1 MSNGLPP
8 IELSNLPADGKR
20 DWTEAI
26 DKVAKKIVDLG
37 MEMPSVLF
45 LEAHK
50 PVTFFVNQFFI
61 FIAPIVAPLFGGRTE
76 EVAKFFEDRDN
87 IEKLIRRIEEK
98 SEEKK
103 LEAKLLKT
111 RFKNKG

>member
-1 MSNGLPP
+1 MSNGLP
-8 IELSNLPADGKR
+8 STDFNNLPDNGKK
-20 DWTEAI
+20 DWSEAI

-37 MEMPSVLF
+37 MEMPAVLF

-61 FIAPIVAPLFGGRTE
+61 FLAPIVAPLFGGRTE
-76 EVAKFFEDRDN
+76 EIAKFFEDRDN
-87 IEKLIRRIEEK
+87 IEKLIRRIEDK

-103 LEAKLLKT
+103 LDAQLLKN
-111 RFKNKG
+111 RFKDKG

>member
-1 MSNGLPP
+1 MSNGLHPTGLNNIP
-8 IELSNLPADGKR
+8 GDEKR

-26 DKVAKKIVDLG
+26 EKVAKKIVDIG
-37 MEMPSVLF
+37 MEMPAVLF

-50 PVTFFVNQFFI
+50 PVTFFINQFFI

-76 EVAKFFEDRDN
+76 EVGKFFEDKDN
-87 IEKLIRRIEEK
+87 VEKLIRRIEEK
-98 SEEKK
+98 AEEKR

-111 RFKNKG
+111 RFKDKG

>member
-8 IELSNLPADGKR
+8 TELSNLSTDGKR

-26 DKVAKKIVDLG
+26 NKVAKKIVDLG
-37 MEMPSVLF
+37 MEMPAVLF

-61 FIAPIVAPLFGGRTE
+61 FLSPIVAPLFGGKTE

-87 IEKLIRRIEEK
+87 VEKLIRCIEEK

-103 LEAKLLKT
+103 LEARLLKN

>member
-1 MSNGLPP
+1 MSNGLP
-8 IELSNLPADGKR
+8 STGFNSLPADSKR
-20 DWTEAI
+20 NWTEEI

-37 MEMPSVLF
+37 MEMPAVLF

-50 PVTFFVNQFFI
+50 PVTFFINQFFI
-61 FIAPIVAPLFGGRTE
+61 FLAPIVAPLFGGRTE

-87 IEKLIRRIEEK
+87 IEKLIKRIEEK
-98 SEEKK
+98 SEEKR
-103 LEAKLLKT
+103 LEARLLKN

>member
-8 IELSNLPADGKR
+8 TGLNNLPGDEKK
-20 DWTEAI
+20 DWAEAI

-37 MEMPSVLF
+37 MEMPAVLF

-87 IEKLIRRIEEK
+87 VEKLIRRIEEK
-98 SEEKK
+98 SDEKK
-103 LEAKLLKT
+103 VEAKLLKT
-111 RFKNKG
+111 RFKKKG